1 MTPTLM
7 SPTHGMILAAG
18 LGTRMRP
25 LTHTQPK
32 PMLKV
37 ADKPLI
43 DWALDRLGEAG
54 CACVVVNLHH
64 LGEQIVRHL
73 ATHPAV
79 TFVHEDPVLETGGGV
94 KNALDQDLL
103 GDRPFFV
110 CNADN
115 LWLDDGDS
123 SLTRLA
129 AAWDDGAM
137 DALLLLHSA
146 DTATGYDG
154 VGDFWG
160 DVSQAGPIRRITD
173 GGADHKPYV
182 FTGVQLLHPRLF
194 INAPDGAFSLNV
206 LYDQA
211 LAHGR
216 LYGLAHQGAWHHVGT
231 PEALAATDALLKGG
245 A

>member
-1 MTPTLM
+1 MKPKY
-7 SPTHGMILAAG
+7 GMILAAG

-25 LTHTQPK
+25 LTNTTPK

-43 DWALDRLGEAG
+43 DWALDRLDEAG
-54 CACVVVNLHH
+54 CEHVVVNLHH
-64 LGEQIVRHL
+64 LGAQIERHL
-73 ATHPAV
+73 ETNPAV

-94 KNALDQDLL
+94 KNALDQGLL
-103 GDRPFFV
+103 GDQPFFA

-123 SLTRLA
+123 SLHRLA

-137 DALLLLHSA
+137 DALLLLHPTQ
-146 DTATGYDG
+146 TATGYDG
-154 VGDFWG
+154 AGDFWG
-160 DVSQAGPIRRITD
+160 EVDQGGPIRRSND
-173 GGADHKPYV
+173 GGADQPSYV

-194 INAPDGAFSLNV
+194 KNAPDGAFSLNV

-211 LAHGR
+211 LAQGR

-231 PEALAATDALLKGG
+231 PEALAATDALLRKG